1 MPNIPQ
7 NQSTGK
13 TAESGYLHTDYLET
27 AGVDEF
33 EHIRENLREL
43 IKYIKEKEGKRYDTD
58 FADELLAME
67 WKESE
72 LENDDLKNYKAK
84 AEYYVR
90 RHQDNEAIARLKNNQ
105 PLTAADVQLLEEI
118 LWQNWGQKKSMRRS
132 TGRSRSENLSVKL
145 SAWI

>member
-1 MPNIPQ
+1 MGKVLPIFRRSKHRKKLL
-7 NQSTGK
+7 NQI
-13 TAESGYLHTDYLET
+13 LHTDYLET

-72 LENDDLKNYKAK
+72 LENDDLKIIKRK
-84 AEYYVR
+84 
-90 RHQDNEAIARLKNNQ
+90 
-105 PLTAADVQLLEEI
+105 
-118 LWQNWGQKKSMRRS
+118 QNIMSAGIRIMRRLP
-132 TGRSRSENLSVKL
+132 G
-145 SAWI
+145 